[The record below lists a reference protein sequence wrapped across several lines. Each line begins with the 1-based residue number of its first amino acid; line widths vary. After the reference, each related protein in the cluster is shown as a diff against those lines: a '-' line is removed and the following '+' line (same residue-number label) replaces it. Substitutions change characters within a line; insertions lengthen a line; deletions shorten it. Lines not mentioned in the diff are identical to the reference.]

1 MRAGEYLI
9 KGLRIKIQLRKA
21 GIPVLSGV
29 HNLHADGVKGLEKL
43 YFTHRGKSKSLEL
56 DTLLLHEGIVPNT
69 KLTQQ
74 LGCDHDWHELQS
86 YWYPL
91 LDQWGNTSVKGV
103 AVAGDGGIVSGAFT
117 SEASG
122 HLAALES
129 TYQLGKISIKER
141 CSCTSLS

>member
-1 MRAGEYLI
+1 MCIRD
-9 KGLRIKIQLRKA
+9 R
-21 GIPVLSGV
+21 
-29 HNLHADGVKGLEKL
+29 
-43 YFTHRGKSKSLEL
+43 L
-56 DTLLLHEGIVPNT
+56 DTLLLHEGVVPNT

-91 LDQWGNTSVKGV
+91 LDQWGNTNVKGV
-103 AVAGDGGIVSGAFT
+103 AVAGDSGIVAGALT

-129 TYQLGKISIKER
+129 TYQLGKISLKQRNAAAHPFRKEIIIIKQ
-141 CSCTSLS
+141 